1 MRARSLLDAPK
12 TVFVFIALAA
22 LGTLLLY
29 GHTLDYGF
37 NYDDYVLVRPHG
49 TGEVVRSFYGH
60 WDPTGVMVPFYRPI
74 TVAFHALRFELFGL
88 DSRAHHM
95 VSLVL
100 FASCAVLAGVF
111 ARQITGHASAGLLT
125 TVLFVVH
132 PSMPYSLVAWITN
145 QMHLIE
151 TLTVL
156 LALTWWHA
164 VRGRPAVWWLP
175 LLALGAAAFLIK
187 EDGIMLLPVI
197 VAAHWLNRRLCEPH
211 LPRVPAGFLI
221 GMVVLVAALVA
232 VRASALG
239 GLGGYGRPGLER
251 AWQNYALGLNRTL
264 RLIPAHRP
272 WQGLAS
278 VFATILPVVGLLSW
292 RRASPGARTCV
303 AIGIAAMGL
312 FNLPFVFVTKGEQM
326 HLVATSAVLIL
337 AGGATAV
344 LDAAP
349 HRIIRLLALTGV
361 AAGIAACAA
370 VARDITTDFAPFG
383 PVVLA
388 NDDIVRGW
396 SPVPAQIQEYLARK
410 REPDAPQHLSPNP
423 ADELSHAIF
432 GVHGVETGPD
442 GARYQWMSQPAAEIL
457 VLKPARAVTI
467 PLRHEIGA
475 FREPA
480 SVAISLD
487 GRRVDELRLD
497 DGDWRYSTIRLPATR
512 GGRQAPRIRIS
523 LDHVWH
529 PARII
534 PNSNDPRALGLQI
547 GEIALR

>member
-1 MRARSLLDAPK
+1 MRVRPALDAAG
-12 TVFVFIALAA
+12 TVVVLIALAA
-22 LGTLLLY
+22 LGTSLLY

-37 NYDDYVLVRPHG
+37 NYDDYVLVRPHSA
-49 TGEVVRSFYGH
+49 GEVAQSFFGH

-100 FASCAVLAGVF
+100 FASCAALAGWF
-111 ARQITGHASAGLLT
+111 ARQITGQAAAGLLT
-125 TVLFVVH
+125 TILFVAH

-175 LLALGAAAFLIK
+175 LLAFGAIAFLIK

-197 VAAHWLNRRLCEPH
+197 VAAHWLNRRLREPH
-211 LPRVPAGFLI
+211 LARVPGSLVI
-221 GMVVLVAALVA
+221 GMVVLLTALV
-232 VRASALG
+232 VLRASALG
-239 GLGGYGRPGLER
+239 GLGGYSRPGLER
-251 AWQNYALGLNRTL
+251 AWQNYADGLTKTL

-272 WQGLAS
+272 WQGVAS
-278 VFATILPVVGLLSW
+278 AFATMLPVVGLLSW
-292 RRASPGARTCV
+292 RRASPESRTCL
-303 AIGIAAMGL
+303 ALGIAAIVL

-337 AGGATAV
+337 AGGATALLQAV
-344 LDAAP
+344 P
-349 HRIIRLLALTGV
+349 HQVVRMIALTGI
-361 AAGIAACAA
+361 AAGIVACAA

-383 PVVLA
+383 PIVMA

-396 SPVPAQIQEYLARK
+396 SPVPAQVQEYLARK
-410 REPDAPQHLSPNP
+410 RQPGAPQHLSPNP
-423 ADELSHAIF
+423 VDELSHAIF

-442 GARYQWMSQPAAEIL
+442 GVRYQWMSQPTAEIL
-457 VLKPARAVTI
+457 VLKRARAVTV

-475 FREPA
+475 FLEPA
-480 SVAISLD
+480 SVAITLD
-487 GRRVDELRLD
+487 GRPVDRLRLD
-497 DGDWRYSTIRLPATR
+497 DGNWRPSTIRLPIA
-512 GGRQAPRIRIS
+512 GGGWRAPRIRIS
-523 LDHVWH
+523 LDHVWY

-534 PNSNDPRALGLQI
+534 PSSNDPRALGLQI
-547 GEIALR
+547 GEIALQ